1 MSTTIPIA
9 RPLIGDAERE
19 AVDRVLRS
27 GIIAQGPEVAAF
39 EAEFAACCGVAHAVA
54 TTSGT
59 TALHLALLAAD
70 VGPADEVITTPF
82 TFFATASSIRMAGA
96 TPVFADVAKGSFLLD
111 PAAVQAALTPRTKAV
126 LPVQLYGEICDMAAL
141 RGICDDA
148 GAALIED
155 ACQAHGAERDG
166 GRAGS
171 FGDMGCFSF
180 YPTKNM
186 TTSEGGIIT
195 TDDDALVARLR
206 SLRAHGQGAR
216 YQHLEMGFN
225 YRLTDVAAAIG
236 RVQLTRLPEFNAARR
251 TNAAHY
257 DAALRDVVQV
267 PEASPGHVYHQYTIR
282 TPRRDALRDH
292 LAAAEIG
299 SGVYYPQLLYHYAPL
314 RKFAVPCPHAETLPG
329 EVLSLPVHPGLGEG
343 DCERVATTVKA
354 FFQ

>member
-1 MSTTIPIA
+1 MIPIA

-39 EAEFAACCGVAHAVA
+39 EAEFAAYCGVAHAVA

-70 VGPADEVITTPF
+70 VGPGDEVITTPF

-96 TPVFADVAKGSFLLD
+96 TPVFVDVAEGGFLLD
-111 PAAVQAALTPRTKAV
+111 PAAVQAALTPRTRAV

-141 RGICDDA
+141 RAICDEA
-148 GAALIED
+148 GVALIED

-171 FGDMGCFSF
+171 LGDMGCFSF

-195 TDDDALVARLR
+195 TDDEALADRLR

-236 RVQLTRLPEFNAARR
+236 RAQLERLPEFNAARR
-251 TNAAHY
+251 ANAAHY
-257 DAALRDVVQV
+257 DAALCEVVRV
-267 PEASPGHVYHQYTIR
+267 PDASPGHVYHQYTIR

-292 LAAAEIG
+292 LTDAGIG
-299 SGVYYPQLLYHYAPL
+299 SGVYYPQLLYHYPPL
-314 RKFAVPCPHAETLPG
+314 REFAASCPHAEALLG
-329 EVLSLPVHPGLGEG
+329 EVLSLPVHPGLTTA
-343 DCERVATTVKA
+343 EREQTAATVKA
-354 FFQ
+354 FFE